1 MPGGYKPLFL
11 PLYKMKKR
19 FSLLLLLL
27 PLFFNH
33 NLLGQNEKLQFSGYL
48 KNMQTWSWV
57 KDAELL
63 LNDGFFHNRL
73 IFKWSPDSLLNFDAE
88 IRNRLFYGETV
99 KYFPGYA
106 DLLDQD
112 NGLWDGAFI
121 PAQNKD
127 LILSTQIDRLWL
139 NWQRGRWD
147 FRLGRQRINWGIA
160 TTWNPNDLFNA
171 YNFLDFDY
179 EERPG
184 TDALRARFK
193 TDTLSSI
200 EVAYSPGKNRNSHIG
215 AFRYQTN
222 LRGYDLQVL
231 AGKYRDQWTLGLG
244 WAGNLR
250 QAGFK
255 GECAVFKSESVD
267 SSATISLTAQVDH
280 MFSGEWY
287 VSAGFLFAG
296 AAPKGDFNP
305 EQLAVAGLAGP
316 QSSFLQPNRLMPVRW
331 SAVGSVSK
339 PITPIFIGSMTA
351 VWSPNRNLL
360 LIMPALAYNIRE
372 NWDLDLTG
380 QLFFWELPEKS
391 FKDRYDAVFFRLR
404 WSF

>member
-1 MPGGYKPLFL
+1 MKNNASFVCCLVFLFL
-11 PLYKMKKR
+11 TQ
-19 FSLLLLLL
+19 
-27 PLFFNH
+27 
-33 NLLGQNEKLQFSGYL
+33 NLTGQNEKLQFSGYL
-48 KNMQTWSWV
+48 KNMQTWSWLE
-57 KDAELL
+57 DADLF

-73 IFKWSPDSLLNFDAE
+73 IIKWSPDSLLTFDAE

-112 NGLWDGAFI
+112 NGLWDGSLITAKS
-121 PAQNKD
+121 KD
-127 LILSTQIDRLWL
+127 LILSTQIDRFWL

-184 TDALRARFK
+184 SDALRVRFK
-193 TDTLSSI
+193 TDTLGSL
-200 EVAYSPGKNRNSHIG
+200 ELAFSPGKNHESHIG
-215 AFRYQTN
+215 AMRYRTN
-222 LRGYDLQVL
+222 LRGYDLQIL
-231 AGKYRDQWTLGLG
+231 AGRYHDQWTLGLG
-244 WAGNLR
+244 WAGNLK

-255 GECAVFKSESVD
+255 GEFAVFKSESVD

-280 MFSGEWY
+280 MFPGEWY
-287 VSAGFLFAG
+287 VSGGFLYAG
-296 AAPKGDFNP
+296 AASSDDFRP
-305 EQLAVAGLAGP
+305 ENLAGGVGGIS
-316 QSSFLQPNRLMPVRW
+316 QGASLQPSRLMPVRW
-331 SAVGSVSK
+331 SVVATVAK
-339 PITPIFIGSMTA
+339 PITPLLTGSITT
-351 VWSPNRNLL
+351 VWSPKRNLL
-360 LIMPALAYNIRE
+360 LLVPTIAYNIRE

-380 QLFFWELPEKS
+380 QLFFWELTGKPLS
-391 FKDRYDAVFFRLR
+391 NHYDAVYLRLR